1 MRLLSGRILLVLTA
15 LAGSI
20 PAMAEEPS
28 GVDLLERFYAET
40 EAFHADFRQEVTAS
54 SEGGD
59 EVQTGQVWI
68 QRPDRFRWAYQE
80 PYEQLIV
87 ADGRTVKFYDP
98 GMDQVTVRP
107 YTAGMGL
114 TPSRILAGGGELAEH
129 FTIRDAGRSKG
140 LFWVALEP
148 RNRDN
153 AAFRKARV
161 GLSADPVRVRQFA
174 FTDAFD
180 KRTRL
185 IFEDI
190 RANPDIPADKFRF
203 EPPQGTDVLGDWGQ
217 GSSEQR

>member
-1 MRLLSGRILLVLTA
+1 MRLIFGRFVLA
-15 LAGSI
+15 LAALVTTLPVG
-20 PAMAEEPS
+20 AEERS

-40 EAFHADFRQEVTAS
+40 QAFHANFRQEVASGAGGS
-54 SEGGD
+54 SE
-59 EVQTGQVWI
+59 VQKGQVWI
-68 QRPDRFRWAYQE
+68 QRPDRFRWAYKE

-98 GMDQVTVRP
+98 GMEQVTVRP

-114 TPSRILAGGGELAEH
+114 TPSRILAGGGELAKH
-129 FTIRDAGRSKG
+129 FAIEDAGRSEG
-140 LFWVALEP
+140 LYWVALEP
-148 RNRDN
+148 KKNDG

-161 GLSADPVRVRQFA
+161 GLSADPVQVRRFA

-185 IFEDI
+185 TFTNI
-190 RANPDIPADKFRF
+190 RTNPEIPADKFRF
-203 EPPQGTDVLGDWGQ
+203 EPPQGTEVLGDWGQ